1 VLIDPVAA
9 AGSTFRCIAVLVIYA
24 GKLRAEARLPR
35 VLGTASWS
43 SEHPST
49 QEHGSNE
56 QVAMPSYLMNV
67 YPSDRWGNSWDSP
80 CIHLLP
86 I

>member
-1 VLIDPVAA
+1 MLIDPVAA

-35 VLGTASWS
+35 VLGTHGKLELRASIYTGARF
-43 SEHPST
+43 ERTGRNAHAIVPH
-49 QEHGSNE
+49 E
-56 QVAMPSYLMNV
+56 
-67 YPSDRWGNSWDSP
+67 R
-80 CIHLLP
+80 LP